1 MVPVVMVSHHEKH
14 DPKHRYKP
22 VEMQVYL
29 FNDIIIFAKETK
41 DVNTSERFYWQLCLT
56 WFDDKCMSIAHAS
69 TLALCVW
76 VSWRYS
82 GFERV

>member
-56 WFDDKCMSIAHAS
+56 WFDDKCMSIAHACTHAS
-69 TLALCVW
+69 TLALCVGL
-76 VSWRYS
+76 VAV
-82 GFERV
+82 FRV